1 MNNINLLI
9 VASSDMDGS
18 DDNHNLPNDV
28 LNITCPCNKY
38 NGKLLKKEET
48 TTRNSPR
55 CKNCHYTEVE
65 HKYGYPLY
73 PLNPVKLKAGV
84 YGDSMG
90 KLAGKPYY
98 NYSGYSDLWMNK
110 TIIFERIKM
119 IYGDN
124 ININYHTITETY
136 KNDLTYLPTINKIN
150 TIVENKLKLKGK
162 IIYQEPYHFSCM
174 LDKIYKQES
183 YKNTLYDCIF
193 VVSGGLG
200 WLYTPEN
207 FKVMKNLLKTDSN
220 IPRVIGNLFYK
231 PTIEYPEY
239 KEQFKFMNP
248 INSIIKDSD
257 IKRYDKRDI
266 NECIRNYTKILL
278 GNEFFEAYEMLFRN
292 TKPTKTKKAI
302 KHKIHKKTKSKL

>member
-1 MNNINLLI
+1 
-9 VASSDMDGS
+9 
-18 DDNHNLPNDV
+18 
-28 LNITCPCNKY
+28 
-38 NGKLLKKEET
+38 
-48 TTRNSPR
+48 
-55 CKNCHYTEVE
+55 
-65 HKYGYPLY
+65 
-73 PLNPVKLKAGV
+73 
-84 YGDSMG
+84 
-90 KLAGKPYY
+90 
-98 NYSGYSDLWMNK
+98 MNK
-110 TIIFERIKM
+110 TLILDRIK
-119 IYGDN
+119 IINGDN

-136 KNDLTYLPTINKIN
+136 KNDLRYLPTIDKIN
-150 TIVENKLKLKGK
+150 NIVSNKLKLKCK
-162 IIYQEPYHFSCM
+162 ITYQEPYHFSCM

-207 FKVMKNLLKTDSN
+207 FKVMKNLLKTDSI

-239 KEQFKFMNP
+239 KAQFKFMNP

-257 IKRYDKRDI
+257 IKIYDKRDI